1 MGRKII
7 VDGANVAYAE
17 KGERGEPKLANLLAV
32 RRQLQDLG
40 YDPVI
45 VVDASLRHTID
56 DAEQYEALEDEG
68 VIKQAP
74 SGTEA
79 DYFVVRLA
87 EDFEARIV
95 SNDQFEPYLDRFP
108 GIAERRVPLMI
119 VDGVVVFHR
128 LGPVED

>member
-40 YDPVI
+40 YDPII

-56 DAEQYEALEDEG
+56 DAEQYETLEDEG